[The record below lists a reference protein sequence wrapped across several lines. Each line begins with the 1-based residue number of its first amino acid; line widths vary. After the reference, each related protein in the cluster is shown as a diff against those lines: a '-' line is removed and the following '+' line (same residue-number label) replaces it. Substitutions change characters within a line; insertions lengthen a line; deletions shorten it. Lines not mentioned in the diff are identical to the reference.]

1 MSREETPPSLYSLCT
16 IPLAAPC
23 HFSES
28 GAPILPYFS
37 LISAE
42 EPFHRSAPFP
52 TLLRTNAPT
61 PAQLPAIFPIAMRP
75 SSPVF
80 PLFLLRNRP
89 TPVYLCADF
98 SAPPRHFIYSGA
110 PIPPYFSLISAEEPP
125 HRSAPPRHFIYSG
138 APILPHFSVTPQQ
151 QRAHCSAPLS
161 TNLGTNGSTSAHLRS
176 RFYDGNGTFLPYEQI
191 VDPKSFDRLYGGV
204 GEKSIEYPRK
214 VYRVFPESL

>member
-1 MSREETPPSLYSLCT
+1 MRAVSREETPPSLYSLRT
-16 IPLAAPC
+16 IPLTAPR
-23 HFSES
+23 HFIYSD
-28 GAPILPYFS
+28 APILPYFS

-98 SAPPRHFIYSGA
+98 
-110 PIPPYFSLISAEEPP
+110 
-125 HRSAPPRHFIYSG
+125 SAPPRHFIYSG